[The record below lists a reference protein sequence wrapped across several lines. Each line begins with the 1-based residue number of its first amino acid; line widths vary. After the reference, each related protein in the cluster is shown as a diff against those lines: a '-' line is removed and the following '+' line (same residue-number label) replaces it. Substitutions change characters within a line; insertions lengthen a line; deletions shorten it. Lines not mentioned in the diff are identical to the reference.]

1 LRTTGARTD
10 CGTEI
15 IDYLKRMGHA
25 PFNYPTPEGY
35 PDQAAPWMGTLLWRW
50 NFAVA
55 LSQNLIKGT
64 RVELDSLRES
74 AGGDERLMAYLLG
87 RQANP
92 VEAQAFADSGNGL
105 ALMLAS
111 PAFQWC

>member
-1 LRTTGARTD
+1 M
-10 CGTEI
+10 EI

-55 LSQNLIKGT
+55 LSQNQIKGT
-64 RVELDSLRES
+64 HVELDALRES
-74 AGGDERLMAYLLG
+74 AGGNEHVMAHLLG
-87 RQANP
+87 RKPKPAE
-92 VEAQAFADSGNGL
+92 VQAFADSGDGL